1 VATRAA
7 SAALLRRRGLAKVV
21 AVISAESLAATGPVA
36 TPLGRSM
43 RRAGNLLITISAITP
58 AASVFIMGQQVVQ
71 QAGTGAIL
79 CFIGAGLL
87 ALATA
92 YVYAELSSAIPL
104 TGAEYS
110 MLGHAIGPSWGFMAL
125 GLNLFGGSVSLA
137 VMALGLADYLGVVFP
152 GVPAVPVALA
162 VTLATTLITVLNIR
176 VNAKITGAFLLVELA
191 TLAAMTALGA
201 THVKNPIVDLTIHPV
216 MATGAGLAHVSL
228 AAMGLGMAAAIYAF
242 NGFGGAVSFG
252 EEMYEART
260 KVAWVV
266 FASLAVAALAEI
278 TPIVAAL
285 AGAPDLK
292 AMLGAQHPFPAF
304 LLATGGV
311 FVDKAVSLGLVV
323 AIVNAMIAIG
333 LVNARYLFCSGRD
346 AVWPGAANRWFA
358 AVHPRFH
365 SPWIASLVTG
375 SATLACCFLPLG
387 LLVILSGANVV
398 MLYAGVSVAVMAGRR
413 NGSTAHGHYRMPLYP
428 FWPVLALAGAAG
440 VAVAGWMDPAQGRP
454 GLISNLVVMALSAA
468 YYRFYLRR
476 RGGWT
481 LRGADGKPLEQLE
494 AEGLGA

>member
-1 VATRAA
+1 
-7 SAALLRRRGLAKVV
+7 
-21 AVISAESLAATGPVA
+21 VIAAESLAATGHAA

-110 MLGHAIGPSWGFMAL
+110 MMGHAIGPSWGFMAL
-125 GLNLFGGSVSLA
+125 GLNLFGGSVSQA

-152 GVPAVPVALA
+152 GAPAVPVALA
-162 VTLATTLITVLNIR
+162 VTAATTLVTVLNIR
-176 VNAKITGAFLLVELA
+176 LNAKITGAFLLVELA
-191 TLAAMTALGA
+191 TLAAMTGLGA
-201 THVKNPIVDLTIHPV
+201 LHARNPIASLTIHPV
-216 MATGAGLAHVSL
+216 MAGAGGLVHVSW

-266 FASLAVAALAEI
+266 FASLGVAALAEI
-278 TPIVAAL
+278 APIVAAV
-285 AGAPDLK
+285 AGAPNLK
-292 AMLGAQHPFPAF
+292 AMLGADQPFPTF

-323 AIVNAMIAIG
+323 AIVNAMIALG

-346 AVWPGAANRWFA
+346 KVWPGAANHWFA

-365 SPWIASLVTG
+365 SPWISSLVTG
-375 SATLACCFLPLG
+375 AATLLCCFLPLG
-387 LLVILSGANVV
+387 LLVILSGANVI

-413 NGSTAHGHYRMPLYP
+413 NGSIAHGHYRMPLYP

-440 VAVAGWMDPAQGRP
+440 VVAAAWLDPAQGRP
-454 GLISNLVVMALSAA
+454 GLICNVVVMAASVA
-468 YYRFYLRR
+468 YYRFYLKR

-494 AEGLGA
+494 EEALGA